1 MSITD
6 KYLQSYISAHLENS
20 YEINY
25 TEIPESL
32 GLETYFYDE
41 LPNTEVK
48 GYPLASDF
56 AAPDGSVYSMTE
68 YEKLS
73 AAKKKECR
81 LRYHFLPIE
90 HEIYLGTTG
99 SGKTTGCIEPQLRAI
114 SSQKNKPNIFV
125 TDPKGELFNHNAE
138 HMKKMG
144 YRTFVLNFKNT
155 TRSNKWNPL
164 SDLLEVV
171 RQIKGVRASSPE
183 HCTGRIPDGVPKNA
197 PSSSFVSGRYYMF
210 DGKAFPTLAMAKQMK
225 KVKENDLN
233 VELSSLINSLG
244 NTFIK
249 VESTKDPTWEKA
261 AQDQVK
267 GFLQAMCDYLLD
279 PFSGF
284 TEDMFTIYTMTQLFN
299 VLRRGMMRRSDSRSR
314 PDVFT
319 HPLIKNLPRQTQNM
333 FASVFASSPITMLSH
348 LSVLGNSLGPWC
360 KPHIYALTTGNDI
373 ELFDE
378 KDDSPFAI
386 FVITRDYE
394 ASDYDIAALFV
405 DWVYRNMVEYAEAC
419 AEQNKPWRDTHFLLD
434 EFGNIPSINS
444 FENKIAT
451 SRSRKIYFHLVL
463 QSYAQLQNVYSSDA
477 NNHSVANIIKD
488 NCNSINFLGS
498 QNVDTKKSFSDDCGS
513 KTVLSPFVKL
523 SDGGALPLSTVP
535 LMPLS
540 KLDLLTPGDIYS
552 KRLFFPL
559 IKARYVR
566 SYVAAAHG
574 DYPGFLN
581 ARGLTEF
588 TPVTL
593 EPYISEKFHFP
604 LLSAESVDK
613 WENSFF

>member
-41 LPNTEVK
+41 LPNTEVR

-197 PSSSFVSGRYYMF
+197 PSSAFVSGRYYMF

-523 SDGGALPLSTVP
+523 TDGGTLPLSTVP

>member
-41 LPNTEVK
+41 LPNTEVR

-197 PSSSFVSGRYYMF
+197 PSSAFVSGRYYMF

-284 TEDMFTIYTMTQLFN
+284 TEDMFTIYTMTQFFV
-299 VLRRGMMRRSDSRSR
+299 VLKRYVTANGCSGSLRNA
-314 PDVFT
+314 FE
-319 HPLIKNLPRQTQNM
+319 HPLLTSLPKTTQNM
-333 FASVFASSPITMLSH
+333 FSTVFACATNTMLSH
-348 LSVLGNSLGPWC
+348 LSVLGGGLAPWS

>member
-1 MSITD
+1 MSISD
-6 KYLQSYISAHLENS
+6 KYMQSYISAHMENS
-20 YEINY
+20 REIDY
-25 TEIPESL
+25 TEIPESM
-32 GLETYFYDE
+32 GLEKYFYDE
-41 LPNTEVK
+41 LPEKEVR
-48 GYPLASDF
+48 GYPVASDF
-56 AAPDGSVYSMTE
+56 VAPDETAYSMTE
-68 YEKLS
+68 YEKLG
-73 AAKKKECR
+73 AEERKKCR
-81 LRYHFLPIE
+81 LRYYYLPPL
-90 HEIYLGTTG
+90 HEIYLGSTG

-138 HMKKMG
+138 HLKKMG

-164 SDLLEVV
+164 SDLLDVLKK
-171 RQIKGVRASSPE
+171 IKDMRASAPE
-183 HCTGRIPDGVPKNA
+183 PRTGKIPDDIPKAA
-197 PSSSFVSGRYYMF
+197 PSSAFTSGRYYLF
-210 DGKAFPTLAMAKQMK
+210 DGSAFPTISMAKQMK
-225 KVKENDLN
+225 TVKETDLN
-233 VELSSLINSLG
+233 VELSSLINQLG
-244 NTFIK
+244 NMFIK

-284 TEDMFTIYTMTQLFN
+284 TEDMFTIYTMTQFFS
-299 VLRRGMMRRSDSRSR
+299 VLRRGMMSRGDTRYR
-314 PDVFT
+314 PDIFT
-319 HPLIKNLPRQTQNM
+319 HPLIKRLPRQTQNM
-333 FASVFASSPITMLSH
+333 FTTVFAASPITMLSY

-360 KPHIYALTTGNDI
+360 KPHVYALTTGNDV

-378 KDDSPFAI
+378 DDTPFAI

-394 ASDYDIAALFV
+394 SSDYDIAALFV
-405 DWVYRNMVEYAEAC
+405 DWVYRNMVEHAEEC
-419 AEQNKPWRDTHFLLD
+419 EVKNKPYRETHFLLD
-434 EFGNIPSINS
+434 EFGNIPRINS

-463 QSYAQLQNVYSSDA
+463 QSYAQLENVYNVTA
-477 NNHSVANIIKD
+477 NGPAAIIKD

-498 QNVDTKKSFSDDCGS
+498 QNVETKKSFSSDCGS
-513 KTVLSPFVKL
+513 TSVLSPIVRL
-523 SDGGALPLSTVP
+523 SDEGGTLPISTVP

-540 KLDLLTPGDIYS
+540 RLDLITPGDIYC
-552 KRLFFPL
+552 KRIFSPL

-574 DYPGFLN
+574 DYPGFSP

-593 EPYISEKFHFP
+593 QPYVGEKFQFAQ
-604 LLSAESVDK
+604 LNADDVLT
-613 WENSFF
+613 WEKRSF

>member
-41 LPNTEVK
+41 LPNTEVR

-197 PSSSFVSGRYYMF
+197 PSSAFVSGRYYMF

-405 DWVYRNMVEYAEAC
+405 DWVYRNMVEYAEEC

-523 SDGGALPLSTVP
+523 TDGGTLPLSTVP

-574 DYPGFLN
+574 DYPGFIN

>member
-171 RQIKGVRASSPE
+171 RRIKGVRASSPE

-197 PSSSFVSGRYYMF
+197 PSSAFVSGRYYMF

-405 DWVYRNMVEYAEAC
+405 DWVYRNMVEYAEEC

-523 SDGGALPLSTVP
+523 TDGGTLPLSTVP

-574 DYPGFLN
+574 DYPGFIN

>member
-41 LPNTEVK
+41 LPKTEVR

-197 PSSSFVSGRYYMF
+197 PSSAFVSGRYYMF

>member
-41 LPNTEVK
+41 LPNTEVR

-197 PSSSFVSGRYYMF
+197 PSSAFVSGRYYMF

-405 DWVYRNMVEYAEAC
+405 EWVYRNMVEYAEAC

>member
-197 PSSSFVSGRYYMF
+197 PSSAFVSGRYYMF

-249 VESTKDPTWEKA
+249 VESAKDPTWEKA

>member
-25 TEIPESL
+25 TEIPEGL

-41 LPNTEVK
+41 LPNTEVR

-197 PSSSFVSGRYYMF
+197 PSSAFVSGRYYMF

>member
-197 PSSSFVSGRYYMF
+197 PSSAFVSGRYYMF

>member
-197 PSSSFVSGRYYMF
+197 PSSAFVSGRYYMF

-373 ELFDE
+373 ELFDV

>member
-1 MSITD
+1 MSITY

-197 PSSSFVSGRYYMF
+197 PSSAFVSGRYYMF

>member
-41 LPNTEVK
+41 LPNTEVR

-197 PSSSFVSGRYYMF
+197 PSSAFVSGRYYMF

-319 HPLIKNLPRQTQNM
+319 HPLVKNLPRQTQNM